1 MTSENLYEN
10 VKNKI
15 CDEIF
20 EGHYEDG
27 DRIPP
32 ERELEELLHVSRVT
46 VRRSL
51 EILEKDGLVVREV
64 GRGTRVTLRNVG
76 NKGELDMVVLIAP
89 ARNPFFSEFIAR
101 FQNYAQ
107 EEGALLLYVEKP
119 RAEELE
125 RCLYRLYKRGL
136 RNVVVWLD
144 DMTADPDK
152 LKRLRAL
159 GMNLVFFDTDK
170 GLPYA
175 DCVALDNSLA
185 VQTLYE
191 ALRRRGYE
199 DVVYIGWNLKD
210 AYSIRMREQ
219 AYRKM
224 AGPAAHL
231 LILPWKDAERSAA
244 MLEELLVGGKEVMA
258 DAVICSDRESGEL
271 TAELCKRT
279 GSGIQIA
286 AVDELT
292 KNVNAQVIMYKQ
304 NLNAAVKQIF
314 TSLQNQCG
322 MADGW
327 VADLFLMEGMLDE
340 GSKASDETGIV
351 G

>member
-1 MTSENLYEN
+1 MVNENLYEI

-51 EILEKDGLVVREV
+51 EILEEDGLVVREV
-64 GRGTRVTLRNVG
+64 GRGTKITLRNVG
-76 NKGELDMVVLIAP
+76 NKGDLDMVVLVAP

-101 FQNYAQ
+101 FQNHAQ
-107 EEGALLLYVEKP
+107 EKGALLLYVEKP

-191 ALRRRGYE
+191 VLKRRGYK

-210 AYSIRMREQ
+210 AYSIRMREL
-219 AYRKM
+219 AYREM
-224 AGPAAHL
+224 AGPAGQL

-244 MLEELLVGGKEVMA
+244 MLDELLVTGDERPA

-271 TAELCKRT
+271 TAEICKRS
-279 GSGIQIA
+279 GSGVKIA
-286 AVDELT
+286 AVDELSRT
-292 KNVNAQVIMYKQ
+292 AGTEIIMYKQ
-304 NLNAAVKQIF
+304 NLNAAVEQIF
-314 TSLQNQCG
+314 TLLQNQCG
-322 MADGW
+322 MVGSW
-327 VADLFLMEGMLDE
+327 MADLYLMEGMLDE
-340 GSKASDETGIV
+340 GPAASDGTGSA

>member
-1 MTSENLYEN
+1 MVNENLYEI
-10 VKNKI
+10 VKDKI

-20 EGHYEDG
+20 EGHFEDG

-32 ERELEELLHVSRVT
+32 ERELEEMLHVSRVT

-51 EILEKDGLVVREV
+51 EVLEEDGLVVREV

-107 EEGALLLYVEKP
+107 EKGALLLYVEKP
-119 RAEELE
+119 RKEELE

-136 RNVVVWLD
+136 RNVVVWLE
-144 DMTADPDK
+144 DMTVDSDK

-159 GMNLVFFDTDK
+159 GMNLVFFDSDK

-185 VQTLYE
+185 VQALYE
-191 ALRRRGYE
+191 ELERRGYKN
-199 DVVYIGWNLKD
+199 VVYIGWNLQD

-219 AYRKM
+219 TYRKK
-224 AGPAAHL
+224 AGPAARL
-231 LILPWKDAERSAA
+231 LTLPWKDAETGAA
-244 MLEELLVGGKEVMA
+244 MLNELYGPGHEGMV

-271 TAELCKRT
+271 TVETFKRL
-279 GSGIQIA
+279 GPPVKIA
-286 AVDELT
+286 AVDELS
-292 KNVNAQVIMYKQ
+292 KNDSAGIIMYKQ
-304 NLNAAVKQIF
+304 NLNAAVEQIF

-322 MADGW
+322 MAGRW
-327 VADLFLMEGMLDE
+327 KAELYLLEGTLEE
-340 GSKASDETGIV
+340 GRMASDENGSV